1 VPYVETGRPLPS
13 GLARKARI
21 ADKLV
26 FGKIRAAL
34 GKGFAFAVSGGAPLS
49 KELAEFFVG
58 AGVKVYEGYGLT
70 ETSPVICVNG
80 PGRWRLGTVGKAIR
94 GVEVRIAGDGEILS
108 RGPHIMK
115 GYYNKPE
122 ATAEAIDREGWFHT
136 GDIGHL
142 DADGFL
148 LITDRKKDL
157 IVLAGGKKAAPQ
169 PIENELKK
177 SSLIATPIVLG
188 DRHKFL
194 TALIVPTFDR
204 LKDTPEAQRL
214 GGNWDKIDQSNEI
227 RALFQREIDAYNA
240 DKAHHE
246 QIRAFALLPGDLTIE
261 DGSMTP
267 TLKVKRR
274 IVETRYQRLIES
286 MYAAAEK
293 GGE

>member
-1 VPYVETGRPLPS
+1 
-13 GLARKARI
+13 
-21 ADKLV
+21 
-26 FGKIRAAL
+26 
-34 GKGFAFAVSGGAPLS
+34 
-49 KELAEFFVG
+49 
-58 AGVKVYEGYGLT
+58 
-70 ETSPVICVNG
+70 
-80 PGRWRLGTVGKAIR
+80 
-94 GVEVRIAGDGEILS
+94 
-108 RGPHIMK
+108 MK
-115 GYYNKPE
+115 GYYNRPE

-194 TALIVPTFDR
+194 TALIVPNFDR